1 MLFSLVFG
9 DENMYGKEKKQS
21 TLLDSEI
28 RYRRLFEAARDGIL
42 ILDADTGKIEDINPF
57 LLNLLGYSRED
68 LIGKNL
74 WEIGLFKDIDA
85 SKKAFLKL
93 QSEKYIRY
101 EDLPLLTTKGRIIN
115 VEFVSNVYLVENH
128 HVIQC
133 NIRDITDRK
142 RVEEDLKVH
151 TEEIDDLYNNAPCGY
166 HSLDNNGSFVR
177 INNTELLWIG
187 YSREEIINKMKL
199 SDILTPESQKIF
211 EENFRELKR
220 RGFLKNQKLE
230 IIGKEGKIIP
240 VLIDSSAIYD
250 TSGNFI
256 MSRSS
261 VFDITNLKRAETAL
275 EAANVLLEQKIK
287 ERTAQLAKINEKLL
301 SEISERRQIEK
312 ILEEK
317 QERLEIAQESA
328 KIGAFEWNIQMD
340 VIHWSSKIESLFGFP
355 PGGLEKN
362 YAGWIKL
369 IHPADAGEVEDEIR
383 KSLHMGEYLQDFRV
397 IWPDGSIHWL
407 QSRARIYFDLE
418 GKPLRMIGVNVDITP
433 FKELEIEKEQLR
445 SDLTHVTRV
454 MMLSELSASLAHEL
468 NQPLGAIATNAY
480 SVKLLLSRQP
490 PEVDLKEAILIL
502 SDIIADNKRA
512 GDFIQ
517 KLRGLVKKAELSFEP
532 LNMNNL
538 IQDAVI
544 LLNSNIIIS
553 RISLKLLL
561 EPNLPE
567 IRGDQVHLKQV
578 LLNLISNALHAMQA
592 TTEKTLTIQTEI
604 LEKSFIVVS
613 ITDSG
618 EGIDD
623 KYQTEIFRSFFSTKD
638 NGLGMGLPI
647 CRSIIEFHG
656 GILWNEKNPSGGTRF
671 CFTLEIWKEV

>member
-1 MLFSLVFG
+1 
-9 DENMYGKEKKQS
+9 MYGKNEDQT

-28 RYRRLFEAARDGIL
+28 RYRRLFEAAQDGIL
-42 ILDADTGKIEDINPF
+42 ILDAGTGKIEDINPF
-57 LLNLLGYSRED
+57 LLNMLGYSRED

-74 WEIGLFKDIDA
+74 WEIGLFEDIDA
-85 SKKAFLKL
+85 SKRAFLKL

-101 EDLPLLTTKGRIIN
+101 EDLPLLAKNGQILN
-115 VEFVSNVYLVENH
+115 VEFVSNVYLVDHH

-142 RVEEDLKVH
+142 RVEEDLKIH

-166 HSLDNNGSFVR
+166 HSLDDSGLFVR
-177 INNTELLWIG
+177 INGTELSWIG
-187 YSREEIINKMKL
+187 YSCEEIINKRKL

-211 EENFRELKR
+211 KKNFEELKK
-220 RGFLKNQKLE
+220 RGFLKNQELE
-230 IIGKEGKIIP
+230 ILGKDGKIIP
-240 VLIDSSAIYD
+240 VLIDSSAVYD
-250 TSGNFI
+250 ASGNFI

-287 ERTAQLAKINEKLL
+287 ERTAQLAKTNEKLL
-301 SEISERRQIEK
+301 REISERRQIEK
-312 ILEEK
+312 ILAEK

-328 KIGAFEWNIQMD
+328 KIGSFEWNIQTN
-340 VIHWSSKIESLFGFP
+340 VIYWSSEIESLYGFP
-355 PGGLEKN
+355 PDGLEKN

-369 IHPADAGEVEDEIR
+369 IHYADVEEVEDEIR
-383 KSLHMGEYLQDFRV
+383 KSLNSGEYLQDFRV
-397 IWPDGSIHWL
+397 VWPDGSIHWL
-407 QSRARIYFDLE
+407 QSRARVYYDSE
-418 GKPLRMIGVNVDITP
+418 GKPQKMIGVNVDITP

-468 NQPLGAIATNAY
+468 NQPLGAIANNAY
-480 SVKLLLSRQP
+480 TAKLLLSRQP
-490 PEVDLKEAILIL
+490 SETDLKEAALIL
-502 SDIIADNKRA
+502 SDIITDNKRA

-517 KLRGLVKKAELSFEP
+517 KLRGLVKKTELYFEP
-532 LNMNNL
+532 LNMNSL
-538 IQDAVI
+538 IQEVVV
-544 LLNSNIIIS
+544 LLNSSIILS
-553 RISLKLLL
+553 RVSLKLLL
-561 EPNLPE
+561 EPNLPG

-578 LLNLISNALHAMQA
+578 LLNLISNALHAMQETA
-592 TTEKTLTIQTEI
+592 EKNLTIQTEI
-604 LEKSFIVVS
+604 LEKSFIVIS

-623 KYQTEIFRSFFSTKD
+623 KYQNEIFRSFFSTKD

-647 CRSIIEFHG
+647 CRSIIESHG
-656 GILWNEKNPSGGTRF
+656 GILWNEKNLPGGTKF